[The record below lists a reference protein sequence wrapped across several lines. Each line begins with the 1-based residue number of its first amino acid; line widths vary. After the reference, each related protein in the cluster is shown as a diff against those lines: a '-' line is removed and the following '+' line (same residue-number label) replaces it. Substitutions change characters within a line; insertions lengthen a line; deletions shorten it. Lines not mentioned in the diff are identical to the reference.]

1 MTVTAVAGL
10 EPGYVRQ
17 RATALVREGNGHRIL
32 LLHAEP
38 RWTGEPTVDV
48 DGHTVRIRGCVSQLA
63 VLAEYEQLP
72 DDEYLV
78 VLTDRSAQDLGD
90 AVLLRAWRRRVEL
103 PDLWAAVPV
112 LFGASECSRELRRIG
127 TWAANA
133 LLAHAPTSDW
143 PRARGTEVTA
153 EHALGNLLAHLL
165 GRSLPETPDA
175 ALVLTTLDDPA
186 ARTCW
191 AGVDPGLRSELT
203 KWAEDRLGF
212 DVAFALRVGAHSTPI
227 TPLAVGLSVSTIW
240 SRGTVGHG
248 LAAGRLIERHLDR
261 RELDDE
267 QARIVGESS
276 RSVVR
281 RRLVTEPDMARNA
294 LAQAEALLGDL
305 GWAEGAATSDLLPA
319 GLTARLRDLGA
330 ALGQGASVAEA
341 ALARVM
347 KHALAKPDAAEIGA
361 ARMAVRL
368 ARWLETPE
376 TEALTLAESLQG
388 QVRDGGWVDRA
399 VNAVWSGTD
408 DGQLAQ
414 HYAQL
419 LERVKER
426 RSVRD
431 RRAAEQLVGHA
442 AAPYP
447 LEGVVPVERFLA
459 DVVKPWSGHDGVLL
473 VVLDGMSM
481 AVATEIAES
490 AGELG
495 LAEWVPAAGSRISA
509 LAALPSLTEISRA
522 SLLSGALVQGTGPV
536 ERRGLAE
543 RFPGAPLFHK
553 DDLRAEAGAQLPAA
567 VISAIEDVQGMP
579 VVAAVI
585 NAIDDTLHKQDVG
598 VMTWDLDRL
607 APLRALM
614 YAAAGAGRTIILTAD
629 HGHVVERQSEARP
642 GGSPRWRIPV
652 SGEPAEG
659 ELLFAGP
666 RVLIE
671 GGAVLLWRE
680 DVHYGRRHPGY
691 HGGASLAE
699 VTIPVIVLQRAFK
712 ADGKEPPGATGWLP
726 ARPQAPEWWNEPVRV
741 QRPAVAVSRP
751 TPRSKAARTSDASQD
766 ALFEVSSA
774 PAAQAGQRQS
784 GKSDL
789 AAAVLASPTYA
800 TQRKRA
806 GRRPPSHEVVAA
818 VIRALSER
826 GNRAH
831 RETVAAVAQ
840 IPAHTVEP
848 TLAAV
853 KRILNVDGYPVVE
866 DDADRVTIKLDESL
880 LRDQFGVGS

>member
-38 RWTGEPTVDV
+38 RWSGEPALEV

-72 DDEYLV
+72 ADEYLV
-78 VLTDRSAQDLGD
+78 ILTDRSTQDLGD

-103 PDLWAAVPV
+103 PDLWAAVPA
-112 LFGASECSRELRRIG
+112 LFGASECSRELRRVG

-133 LLAHAPTSDW
+133 LLAHAPTGGW

-165 GRSLPETPDA
+165 GLSLPETPDA
-175 ALVLTTLDDPA
+175 ALVLATLDDPS
-186 ARTCW
+186 ARTRW
-191 AGVDPGLRSELT
+191 ASVDPGLRSELT
-203 KWAEDRLGF
+203 AWAEERLGF

-227 TPLAVGLSVSTIW
+227 TPLAVGLAVATIW
-240 SRGTVGHG
+240 AGGAVGDG

-261 RELDDE
+261 RKLDAE
-267 QARIVGESS
+267 QARVVGTSS
-276 RSVVR
+276 RSVAR
-281 RRLVTEPDMARNA
+281 RRLVTEPDTARNA

-319 GLTARLRDLGA
+319 GLMARLRDLGA
-330 ALGQGASVAEA
+330 ALEQGAFAAEA

-347 KHALAKPDAAEIGA
+347 DHALAKPDAAEIGA

-368 ARWLETPE
+368 ARWLRTPE
-376 TEALTLAESLQG
+376 TAGVTLAESLQS

-408 DGQLAQ
+408 DGQLVQ
-414 HYAQL
+414 HYAHL
-419 LERVKER
+419 LGRVRER
-426 RSVRD
+426 RTARD

-442 AAPYP
+442 AAPYA
-447 LEGVVPVERFLA
+447 LEGAVPVERFLA

-522 SLLSGALVQGTGPV
+522 SLLSGALVQGTGPA
-536 ERRGLAE
+536 EKRGLAE

-553 DDLRAEAGAQLPAA
+553 DELRAEAGAQLPEP
-567 VISAIEDVQGMP
+567 VLSAIEDVKGKP
-579 VVAAVI
+579 VVAAVV

-629 HGHVVERQSEARP
+629 HGHVVERESEARP
-642 GGSPRWRIPV
+642 GRAPRWRMPD
-652 SGEPAEG
+652 SGVVGEG

-666 RVLIE
+666 RVLVD

-699 VTIPVIVLQRAFK
+699 VTIPVIVLQRAFT
-712 ADGKEPPGATGWLP
+712 ADGKEPPGAPGWMP
-726 ARPQAPEWWNEPVRV
+726 APPQAPEWWNEPARA
-741 QRPAVAVSRP
+741 QRPAVSGSRP
-751 TPRSKAARTSDASQD
+751 TRRLKPARTPDPSQD
-766 ALFEVSSA
+766 ALFDVTSA
-774 PAAQAGQRQS
+774 PATETGRGLS
-784 GKSDL
+784 GTGDL
-789 AAAVLASPTYA
+789 AAAVLASPTYVA
-800 TQRKRA
+800 QRERA

-818 VIRALSER
+818 VIRALTER

-831 RETVAAVAQ
+831 RETLAAAAQ
-840 IPAHTVEP
+840 VPAHALEP